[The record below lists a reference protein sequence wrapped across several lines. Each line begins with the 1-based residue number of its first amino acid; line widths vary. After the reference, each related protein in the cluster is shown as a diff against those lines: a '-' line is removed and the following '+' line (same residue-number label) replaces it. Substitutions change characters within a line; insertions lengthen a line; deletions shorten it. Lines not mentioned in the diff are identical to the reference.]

1 MVNVRLGKECLKTVV
16 WLRKTEKGE
25 KSNNRKP
32 FKRLR
37 FGFYSIQGM
46 RTWRGNS
53 HTNAE
58 ILNYHCISRLS
69 DQEKKFMWNYIERA
83 SICFEII
90 THLWSYTLDLKFTG
104 AGN

>member
-46 RTWRGNS
+46 RT
-53 HTNAE
+53 
-58 ILNYHCISRLS
+58 
-69 DQEKKFMWNYIERA
+69 
-83 SICFEII
+83 
-90 THLWSYTLDLKFTG
+90 
-104 AGN
+104 